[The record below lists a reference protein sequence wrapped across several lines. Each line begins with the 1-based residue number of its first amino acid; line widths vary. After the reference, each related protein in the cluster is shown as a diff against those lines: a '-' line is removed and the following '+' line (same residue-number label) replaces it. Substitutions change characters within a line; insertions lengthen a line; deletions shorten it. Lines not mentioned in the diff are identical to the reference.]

1 MQNSCIYI
9 EWCNINVKCTQFI
22 LEATHKTSAFCYK
35 TLVIQPWWGKWV
47 WLPKKRT
54 LNTSY
59 LYGNFCGIWCLH
71 KSPEADFLKSIV
83 DNGRGFWKNWK
94 WFSVFPPTQLVTL
107 KSSKLIQL
115 LLLLHLGLNQVLSLC
130 IQTAMMQE
138 LDMSLYVVF
147 GTGVFSVYGILEFF
161 RN

>member
-1 MQNSCIYI
+1 MKQVHFVRKRLSSSHDGGSGFGY
-9 EWCNINVKCTQFI
+9 Q
-22 LEATHKTSAFCYK
+22 
-35 TLVIQPWWGKWV
+35 
-47 WLPKKRT
+47 KRT

-59 LYGNFCGIWCLH
+59 LYGNFCGICCLH
-71 KSPEADFLKSIV
+71 KSPEADFLKSIA

-115 LLLLHLGLNQVLSLC
+115 LLLLHQVLSLC

-147 GTGVFSVYGILEFF
+147 GTGAFFSLWDFGIFSKLNKFKAYLQLTPAIFCVSILSSSELYS
-161 RN
+161 